1 MSTKDAYVKAL
12 IPVTSRVRTDITAIR
27 TDKGVEWRRTEALT
41 EPRLHKHLNGGPYR
55 GCCPI
60 QEGSSLT
67 LLALL
72 DFDSHKGEST
82 WGEMAAAA
90 MAVSEEL
97 AFRGLEAIPFR
108 STGGRG
114 IHLLIIWE
122 DAQDARSVRHLLADV
137 LQVCGFSNGAG
148 GVAKKQVEIF
158 PKQNEVAEGK
168 CGSQFIL
175 PLAGQSVPLD
185 ASMAPLPKESA
196 LAMAWPVSAA
206 VPPVPVPEPRVV
218 TSTTPA
224 NLVVL
229 EEQLDAILE
238 ANHHSLGYELWR
250 DMVFAIHYETEGSDE
265 GLELAH
271 AFSAK
276 DSDYNPDALNDTLW
290 PSAGSN
296 PDHPITGKSI
306 AFLAREA
313 GWSPNVLDDFDSLP
327 DTPGTQGLKA
337 KETDGRHPFMPIQA
351 AEFAMGGRTTAWLI
365 KKVIPAAGVTMV
377 FGASTS
383 GKTFVVLDMAFA
395 IALGQDWR
403 GRKVNQGRVVYVA
416 AEGAAGFRKRLHAYA
431 EHYQINLE
439 EVDLHVVSAAPSL
452 LEREQM
458 AKLADYVNSIGG
470 CAHTVFDT
478 VAQVTAGGNENS
490 GEDMGKAL
498 KNCQDYNRAV
508 GCSSSLIHHT
518 GKDET
523 RGARGWS
530 GIRAAVDA
538 ELEVTRNDEARAM
551 KVTKLKDGEEGA
563 DFGFK
568 LAVIP
573 LGFDEDGEVI
583 DS

>member
-1 MSTKDAYVKAL
+1 
-12 IPVTSRVRTDITAIR
+12 
-27 TDKGVEWRRTEALT
+27 
-41 EPRLHKHLNGGPYR
+41 
-55 GCCPI
+55 
-60 QEGSSLT
+60 
-67 LLALL
+67 
-72 DFDSHKGEST
+72 
-82 WGEMAAAA
+82 
-90 MAVSEEL
+90 
-97 AFRGLEAIPFR
+97 
-108 STGGRG
+108 
-114 IHLLIIWE
+114 
-122 DAQDARSVRHLLADV
+122 
-137 LQVCGFSNGAG
+137 
-148 GVAKKQVEIF
+148 
-158 PKQNEVAEGK
+158 
-168 CGSQFIL
+168 
-175 PLAGQSVPLD
+175 
-185 ASMAPLPKESA
+185 
-196 LAMAWPVSAA
+196 
-206 VPPVPVPEPRVV
+206 
-218 TSTTPA
+218 
-224 NLVVL
+224 
-229 EEQLDAILE
+229 
-238 ANHHSLGYELWR
+238 
-250 DMVFAIHYETEGSDE
+250 
-265 GLELAH
+265 
-271 AFSAK
+271 
-276 DSDYNPDALNDTLW
+276 
-290 PSAGSN
+290 
-296 PDHPITGKSI
+296 
-306 AFLAREA
+306 
-313 GWSPNVLDDFDSLP
+313 
-327 DTPGTQGLKA
+327 
-337 KETDGRHPFMPIQA
+337 
-351 AEFAMGGRTTAWLI
+351 
-365 KKVIPAAGVTMV
+365 VIPAEGVTMV

-439 EVDLHVVSAAPSL
+439 DVDLHVVSAAPSL

-573 LGFDEDGEVI
+573 LGIDEDGEVI
-583 DS
+583 DSCVVEHNDASFNSVKRAKNLGPNEKALRQAIADLAIGSDGFVDLEEAVDGALAYLPAPKEGHRDRRPENLKRSAKTLERDGMVEIYGGQVRLAAKDEE